1 MSSSLDTAPSS
12 LPPSPVGANTV
23 TAAPSRGSSAVAA
36 AGAWLRRLPAALS
49 RAFTRGVAFVRWLVA
64 AILESATRVLARI
77 GLTLFG
83 GVMLI
88 VVLIGLAL
96 TIRSFKPRG

>member
-1 MSSSLDTAPSS
+1 MSSALDTAPPGA
-12 LPPSPVGANTV
+12 PPSVTSSTV
-23 TAAPSRGSSAVAA
+23 TAAPSRGSSAVAR
-36 AGAWLRRLPAALS
+36 AGSRLRRLPAALS

-64 AILESATRVLARI
+64 AILETATRALARI

>member
-1 MSSSLDTAPSS
+1 MSSALDTAPPGALPSVTSS
-12 LPPSPVGANTV
+12 TV
-23 TAAPSRGSSAVAA
+23 TAAPSRGSSAVA
-36 AGAWLRRLPAALS
+36 GSWLRRLPAALS

-64 AILESATRVLARI
+64 AILETATRALARI